1 MFPNMWEKIGQEV
14 QTSKPSTSFL
24 DYALLFLLIG
34 HGGRMSSA
42 VRFELWKFGVLQ
54 ESNGDCNSNT
64 PSLVACPSTLLYL
77 TLDTKSLCFFVN
89 WVCGLRRDG
98 ECCGM
103 DTPSSW
109 SNCMSMQCP
118 ISSCRWLMRKLEH
131 PLHLH
136 IRHVIYSH
144 EVDFMIISLAP

>member
-77 TLDTKSLCFFVN
+77 TLDTKSLCFLSIGFVDWGGMGN
-89 WVCGLRRDG
+89 VVEWTRLPLGPIACQCNARFQVAGGLWENLSIPCTFIFD
-98 ECCGM
+98 M
-103 DTPSSW
+103 W
-109 SNCMSMQCP
+109 YIHMKW
-118 ISSCRWLMRKLEH
+118 ILW
-131 PLHLH
+131 
-136 IRHVIYSH
+136 
-144 EVDFMIISLAP
+144 